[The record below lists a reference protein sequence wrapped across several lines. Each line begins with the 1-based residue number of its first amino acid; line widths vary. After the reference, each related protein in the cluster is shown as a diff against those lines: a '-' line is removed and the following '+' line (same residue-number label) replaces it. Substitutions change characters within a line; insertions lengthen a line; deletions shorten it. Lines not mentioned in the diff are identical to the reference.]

1 MTKKRICISAR
12 LAPAKGFTLV
22 ELLVVIGI
30 IAALIAL
37 LLPAL
42 NKAREQAKLVACS
55 SNLRQLANATMM
67 YINDNKGSFPPWCAS
82 TTPVSSAKP
91 ATPPYWDALIYPY
104 LYGKGP
110 VIAATGLPDY
120 LGYQTLHKTTPYV
133 CPAVDPLNYIQTDG
147 AVSAD
152 TWRSYMING
161 QVAGFGVTGQLPA
174 APAKLG
180 RIRNSTQVVLYM
192 DTTYAVPLGSFDVQF
207 SAPLSTTMT
216 PMTSLAPNLIR
227 NLVSLLSFPQYDQ
240 TLHLNYG
247 CWTTSGEYPTHY
259 VKYPGGTVLM
269 NIQDQNVPKRTG
281 VSNIAFADGHVD
293 SKAFSSLVAPNSLT
307 IVTNPPPIPGVYW
320 YTNYP

>member
-1 MTKKRICISAR
+1 MTEKRISISAR
-12 LAPAKGFTLV
+12 PAPAKGFTLV

-82 TTPVSSAKP
+82 TTAVSSTKP
-91 ATPPYWDALIYPY
+91 ATPPYWDTLIYPY

-110 VIAATGLPDY
+110 VIAATEMPDY

-133 CPAVDPLNYIQTDG
+133 CPAIDSLNYIQTDG

-161 QVAGFGVTGQLPA
+161 LVAGFGITGELPA
-174 APAKLG
+174 VSVKLG
-180 RIRNSTQVVLYM
+180 GIRNSAQVVLYM
-192 DTTYAVPLGSFDVQF
+192 DTTYAVPLGSFDTSFTKLLPTMSVNPGT
-207 SAPLSTTMT
+207 PLS
-216 PMTSLAPNLIR
+216 PNLIR
-227 NLVSLLSFPQYDQ
+227 NLVSVVSFEADNF
-240 TLHLNYG
+240 HYG
-247 CWTTSGEYPTHY
+247 CWTDSGEYPTHN
-259 VKYPGGTVLM
+259 VKYPGGTVVM
-269 NIQDQNVPKRTG
+269 NSLDQKVPARTG
-281 VSNIAFADGHVD
+281 ITNIAFTDGHVD
-293 SKAFSSLVAPNSLT
+293 SKPFNTLTVPNLAT
-307 IVTNPPPIPGVYW
+307 IANGPPIPGVYW

>member
-1 MTKKRICISAR
+1 MTEKRISISAR
-12 LAPAKGFTLV
+12 PASAKAFTLV

-55 SNLRQLANATMM
+55 SNLRQLADATML

-82 TTPVSSAKP
+82 TTPVTTTKP

-110 VIAATGLPDY
+110 VIAATGMPDY
-120 LGYQTLHKTTPYV
+120 LGYQTLHKTTPYI
-133 CPAVDPLNYIQTDG
+133 CPAVDPSTYLQTDA

-161 QVAGFGVTGQLPA
+161 QVAGFGTNGQLPA

-192 DTTYAVPLGSFDVQF
+192 DTTYAVPLGSYDVAF
-207 SAPLSTTMT
+207 TSTTVPT
-216 PMTSLAPNLIR
+216 VNILH
-227 NLVSLLSFPQYDQ
+227 NLVSQLSFVPDNF
-240 TLHLNYG
+240 HYG

-259 VKYPGGTVLM
+259 VKYPGGTVVM
-269 NIQDQNVPKRTG
+269 NTQDQNVPKRTG

-293 SKAFSSLVAPNSLT
+293 SKPFNSLVAPNLMSIAT
-307 IVTNPPPIPGVYW
+307 SGPMIPGVYW